1 MQEVKGL
8 IARAKKLSP
17 ARLRLTLPAPA
28 GTRPTVLEDK
38 KTLGDYGLHDGAS
51 LVLKDLG
58 PQVMT
63 GALGR
68 LRVCDTLGWAR
79 DLSVLQQSIF
89 LCVKCH
95 IRNVSE
101 ILRSPHNHCG
111 ADRVPDGLLLGV
123 FRAAGH
129 LPPLLLPAILDLR
142 KVRIREVGWAKPEM
156 ECAVHHISYVK

>member
-8 IARAKKLSP
+8 ISRAKKLSP

-38 KTLGDYGLHDGAS
+38 KTLGDYGVDDGAS

-68 LRVCDTLGWAR
+68 LIVCAIFGWLG
-79 DLSVLQQSIF
+79 DLLVLQQDIF
-89 LCVKCH
+89 SCVKCH

-101 ILRSPHNHCG
+101 IQRSPHNHC
-111 ADRVPDGLLLGV
+111 
-123 FRAAGH
+123 
-129 LPPLLLPAILDLR
+129 
-142 KVRIREVGWAKPEM
+142 
-156 ECAVHHISYVK
+156 